1 MGSLNEMIY
10 RGRLVWRLLNDGR
23 VPAWLKIGI
32 PLIVLI
38 YFITPVDL
46 IPDFIPVVGQLDDIG
61 VLLLGMSLMI
71 RLAPQYVVD
80 EHREALGYD
89 ASAGT
94 MPKSGGNGRS
104 RSSSAGKA
112 TTDDGTIDGEY
123 KIVRPREN
131 D

>member
-61 VLLLGMSLMI
+61 VLLLGMALMI

-89 ASAGT
+89 ASVGT

-104 RSSSAGKA
+104 RGSSGGKT

>member
-89 ASAGT
+89 ASVGT

-104 RSSSAGKA
+104 RSSSAGKT